1 MLAGDNAKVARTRYL
16 DTPDTV
22 RPMRDH
28 RPSRRV
34 HFADSTTLILADHSA
49 VRCAD
54 GLRPA
59 VGKSRDLRLP
69 APAGLS
75 AALTA
80 ELLAA
85 GLSATLT
92 AELLAV
98 ILAAGLSTAL
108 TALLAG
114 DLAAGLSTTL
124 TALLA
129 GDLAAGLSATLTAL
143 LTGDLAAGLSATLT
157 ALLAGDLSTGLST
170 ALTALLAGVLP
181 NWGLSWGLA
190 SGGLSGGLTSCG
202 GLSWGLTICWGRAT
216 PAFPLVFLVL
226 CVYGGGECEQQHN
239 QCCPNRSAESGLT
252 GSRVIH

>member
-49 VRCAD
+49 VRCTD

-59 VGKSRDLRLP
+59 VGESRDLRLP
-69 APAGLS
+69 APAGLA

-92 AELLAV
+92 TELLT
-98 ILAAGLSTAL
+98 AG
-108 TALLAG
+108 
-114 DLAAGLSTTL
+114 LAAGLSTTL
-124 TALLA
+124 TAELA
-129 GDLAAGLSATLTAL
+129 GILAATR
-143 LTGDLAAGLSATLT
+143 T
-157 ALLAGDLSTGLST
+157 ALLAG
-170 ALTALLAGVLP
+170 ALT
-181 NWGLSWGLA
+181 NW
-190 SGGLSGGLTSCG
+190 GLSGGLTRRLGAGSLTRRLSDGCLASRLSDG
-202 GLSWGLTICWGRAT
+202 SLTRRLGDGCLASRLGDGCLACGLSLVAHGWCGAT
-216 PAFPLVFLVL
+216 PAFLLVFLVL
-226 CVYGGGECEQQHN
+226 GVHGGGEGEQQHN
-239 QCCPNRSAESGLT
+239 DCRPNPPVGNGFT
-252 GSRVIH
+252 GSNVVH

>member
-49 VRCAD
+49 VRCTD

-59 VGKSRDLRLP
+59 VGESRDLRLP
-69 APAGLS
+69 APAGLA

-92 AELLAV
+92 TELLT
-98 ILAAGLSTAL
+98 AG
-108 TALLAG
+108 
-114 DLAAGLSTTL
+114 LAAGLSTTL
-124 TALLA
+124 TAELA
-129 GDLAAGLSATLTAL
+129 GILAATR
-143 LTGDLAAGLSATLT
+143 T
-157 ALLAGDLSTGLST
+157 ALLAG
-170 ALTALLAGVLP
+170 ALT
-181 NWGLSWGLA
+181 NW
-190 SGGLSGGLTSCG
+190 GLSGGLTRRLGAGSLTRRLSDGCLASRLSDG
-202 GLSWGLTICWGRAT
+202 SLTRRLGDGCLASRLGDGCLASRLGDGCLASRLSDGCLACGLSLVAHGWCGAT
-216 PAFPLVFLVL
+216 PAFLLVFLVL
-226 CVYGGGECEQQHN
+226 GVHGGGEGDQQHN
-239 QCCPNRSAESGLT
+239 DCRPNPPVGNGFT
-252 GSRVIH
+252 GSNVVH